1 MSIPLS
7 WIFCKDECIISYIM
21 KKVENNNY
29 ILGNNPENTKDVT
42 NLFAK
47 EHYYFIFY
55 NVNNLLRIFSVLVVN
70 TRTTHINNVIMIPTC
85 LLFLSYNYDITYKL
99 NYRKL
104 FYPYFQMI
112 LCFYFF
118 TILYKT
124 ICV

>member
-1 MSIPLS
+1 
-7 WIFCKDECIISYIM
+7 M